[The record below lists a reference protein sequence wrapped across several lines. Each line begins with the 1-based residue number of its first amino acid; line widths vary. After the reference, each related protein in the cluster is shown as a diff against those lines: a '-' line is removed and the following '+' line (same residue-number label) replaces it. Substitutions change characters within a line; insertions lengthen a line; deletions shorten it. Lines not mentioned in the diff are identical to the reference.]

1 MAPVNLPAQDSPQ
14 ARHPLLMK
22 LRNGFVAG
30 LVLLAPIGI
39 TAFVFSWVFKRS
51 GGILRPLFQG
61 YLPEWIKPDSIIW
74 DVFSTLVLIALITL
88 LGLVSR
94 YVMSRWFL
102 KFIDRLIR
110 SIPGVSAVYG
120 AVKQIIDTFSTKNKN
135 VFSKVVL
142 VQFPRQGM
150 YSVGFLTNEM
160 VGEVQEKTAEKVSA
174 VFVPTTPNPTTGFL
188 IMLPK
193 EDIIELDMT
202 VGEGM
207 KMIVSVGAVTPPWPP
222 DAPKP
227 EASELMKNE

>member
-1 MAPVNLPAQDSPQ
+1 MTPASFPAQSKPVKHSSL
-14 ARHPLLMK
+14 AK
-22 LRNGFVAG
+22 LRTGFVSG

-39 TAFVFSWVFKRS
+39 TAFVFVWIFKKA
-51 GGILRPLFQG
+51 GGIVRPLFQG
-61 YLPEWIKPDSIIW
+61 YLAEKIRPDSIVW
-74 DVFSTLVLIALITL
+74 DILATLVLIALITA

-102 KFIDRLIR
+102 RGVDRLLR
-110 SIPGVSAVYG
+110 GIPGVSAVYS
-120 AVKQIIDTFSTKNKN
+120 AVKQIIDTFGTQNKN

-160 VGEVQEKTAEKVSA
+160 LGEVQEKTAGQMSA

-188 IMLPK
+188 VMLPK
-193 EDIIELDMT
+193 EEIIELQMS

-207 KMIVSVGAVTPPWPP
+207 KMIVSAGAVTPPWPP
-222 DAPKP
+222 VAAPEKK
-227 EASELMKNE
+227 AD

>member
-1 MAPVNLPAQDSPQ
+1 MTPVTLPSQDKPVK
-14 ARHPLLMK
+14 HPLLTK
-22 LRNGFVAG
+22 LRTGFVAG

-39 TAFVFSWVFKRS
+39 TVFVFAWVFKKS
-51 GGILRPLFQG
+51 GGVLRPLFQR
-61 YLPEWIKPDSIIW
+61 YLPEWINADNIIW
-74 DVFSTLVLIALITL
+74 DILSTLVLIALITL

-102 KFIDRLIR
+102 KFVDRLIR
-110 SIPGVSAVYG
+110 SIPGVSSVYG

-142 VQFPRQGM
+142 VQFPRKGM

-160 VGEVQEKTAEKVSA
+160 VGEVQEKTKEQVSA

-207 KMIVSVGAVTPPWPP
+207 KMIVSVGAVAPPWPNP
-222 DAPKP
+222 PAAGSSNDQI
-227 EASELMKNE
+227 SNG